1 MPPNR
6 PAVLRRIW
14 NPPNPYAGE
23 HRELLGEAPLAP
35 PKVYE
40 DASRTV
46 LNRVDSPDLG
56 FHWSVN
62 PYRGCFHGCVY
73 CYARNTHEYLGL
85 GAGSDFERML
95 FVKRD
100 AAALLDRALR
110 RPSWKRELI
119 AFSGVTDCY
128 QPLEAT
134 YGITRACLEVC
145 VRFHNPVGIVTKSL
159 LVRRDLDVLT
169 RLAQRADVRVV
180 FSIPFADEDVTRKL
194 EPGAPTVRRR
204 FEAMRSLSDAGIAV
218 GIGIAPIIPGLNDS
232 SIPELLQRARDCG
245 ARFAFRTLV
254 RLPGSVREVFSTRLR
269 EELPERAE
277 KIENRIR
284 DVRGGKLSESAFGRR
299 LVGEGVYW
307 NAIDRLWSVWI
318 DRLELCDRPGAP
330 APDAMPNQGV
340 LFES

>member
-1 MPPNR
+1 
-6 PAVLRRIW
+6 LRRIW
-14 NPPNPYAGE
+14 NPPNPHLGE
-23 HRELLGEAPLAP
+23 HRELLGEAPLSA

-73 CYARNTHEYLGL
+73 CYARTTHEYLGL

-110 RPSWKRELI
+110 RPGWKRELI

-128 QPLEAT
+128 QPLEAS

-145 VRFHNPVGIVTKSL
+145 VRHHNPVGIVTKSI
-159 LVRRDLDVLT
+159 LVRRDRDLLA
-169 RLAQRADVRVV
+169 RLAARADVRVV
-180 FSIPFADEDVTRKL
+180 FSIPFADEDVTRRL

-232 SIPELLQRARDCG
+232 SIPELLSRARDSG

-254 RLPGSVREVFSTRLR
+254 RLPGSVADVFLTRLR
-269 EELPERAE
+269 EELPERAD
-277 KIENRIR
+277 KNENRIR
-284 DVRGGKLSESAFGRR
+284 EVRGGKLSETAYGPRH
-299 LVGEGVYW
+299 EGNGVNW
-307 NAIDRLWSVWI
+307 KVIDRLWRVWI
-318 DRLELCDRPGAP
+318 ERLDLCDRPEAP
-330 APDAMPNQGV
+330 APNATPNQGV
-340 LFES
+340 LFQP